1 MEFHASGHHRLH
13 ADGDL
18 AGGIVGVVVGADDG
32 VHVVDGTGF
41 DHIARAA
48 PGFLGG
54 LEQDLDRPG
63 YTVAMIGQPER
74 RAQQEAHMQVVPAA
88 MHHAVIGGFE
98 VKVGVL
104 LDGQAVDV
112 GSQGDARAGSG
123 SLDQADEAGL
133 QRGVEHFDAVGAQ
146 LVSKIGR
153 GGGLLEAA
161 FGVLV

>member
-1 MEFHASGHHRLH
+1 MRVAGVGAFGVQAHVEFHASGHHRLH

-18 AGGIVGVVVGADDG
+18 AGGVVGVVVGADDG

-48 PGFLGG
+48 PGLLGG
-54 LEQDLDRPG
+54 LEQDLDRSG
-63 YTVAMIGQPER
+63 DTVAMIGQPEG

-88 MHHAVIGGFE
+88 VHH
-98 VKVGVL
+98 
-104 LDGQAVDV
+104 AVDV
-112 GSQGDARAGSG
+112 GSQGDARAGPG
-123 SLDQADEAGL
+123 SLDQADEPGFKRSV
-133 QRGVEHFDAVGAQ
+133 QHFDAVHAQ
-146 LVSKIGR
+146 LVGKIGR